1 MSLEKRNRCVSHSA
15 EASAQL
21 ILIVEDDA
29 LIAMEIEAQV
39 QALGYAVLG
48 SARSVDAAN
57 QLLNRHHPHAALL
70 DVNLNGITVTPIAL
84 RLRQLKVPYAL
95 VTGYTQL
102 ALEDPALAD
111 APRLRKP
118 VVEIELAQMLRGLL
132 QGFDQII

>member
-1 MSLEKRNRCVSHSA
+1 VSHSA

-29 LIAMEIEAQV
+29 LIAMEIETQV

-57 QLLNRHHPHAALL
+57 ELLNRHHPHAALL
-70 DVNLNGITVTPIAL
+70 DVNLNGTTVTPIAL

-95 VTGYTQL
+95 VTGYPRL
-102 ALEDPALAD
+102 ALEDPVLAD

-118 VVEIELAQMLRGLL
+118 VVEIELAQMLKGLL